1 MIDHTADVAAVKA
14 DLESRGVNLLGA
26 CGAFEITSRVA
37 WLLRSEGWGLIFK
50 NPGQN
55 GCSYPTRE
63 RYAVDAIMLSG
74 GQVVDM
80 LINSETENTPA
91 WQLKDITDP
100 SLWRQP
106 FERDAGVPVPTP
118 GPVPPAPGPNPTLE
132 SRVAQLEAM
141 VAKLLTLG
149 EDHNDSLRELMIV
162 LGHLDTRLARAEKVF
177 DPTHFTY
184 LGRATVTL
192 PIVGTRTFTI
202 PVAATLKPE
211 YNTGG

>member
-37 WLLRSEGWGLIFK
+37 WLLRAEGWGLIFK

-63 RYAVDAIMLSG
+63 RYAVDAIMLPG

-91 WQLKDITDP
+91 WQLKDITDR

-118 GPVPPAPGPNPTLE
+118 GPVPPPPGPNPTLE
-132 SRVAQLEAM
+132 SRVAALEAQ
-141 VAKLLTLG
+141 LTTLVG
-149 EDHNDSLRELMIV
+149 KMSILAEQHAALVIV
-162 LGHLDTRLARAEKVF
+162 CQHFDRRITRAEKVF
-177 DPTHFTY
+177 DPTHFDY
-184 LGRATVTL
+184 AGKASITL
-192 PIVGTRTFTI
+192 PFVGPRTFSF